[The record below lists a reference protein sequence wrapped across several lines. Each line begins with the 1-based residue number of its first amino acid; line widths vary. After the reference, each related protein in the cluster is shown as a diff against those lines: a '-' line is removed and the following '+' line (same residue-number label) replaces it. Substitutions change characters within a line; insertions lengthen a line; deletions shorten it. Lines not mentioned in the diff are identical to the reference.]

1 MLKQIRFSGL
11 VLTVILLSGFPAKDI
26 YASELGEL
34 FASYQ
39 AAVEG
44 GDAKQVRETAAAVY
58 EYTKQRFPE
67 DNKNRAAAAL
77 NYTKSLFADR
87 QYALAEEVASEAL
100 ALYESVYGEG
110 SVDLIDPHLELARA
124 IASNSRA
131 SWNHRKS
138 FYRHAEKAL
147 RIAEEHSGE
156 DSALYALAALDA
168 GRISLDQ
175 AGSRRAEG
183 YLKVAHAA
191 FDGPHKKYSLRRFLS
206 KFYLGKYYM
215 AQNRYSTAMPYLES
229 ALDLADIEG
238 SPDSRMEMTAR
249 AFLVDVYENLG
260 ETEKSIAQCRAIG
273 EMVPFDMDQEPT
285 SLIKRSPKYPMS
297 ALRNRR
303 EGYAIVNFTIADNGI
318 PTDIVALETGG
329 SKSFG
334 DAAEDY
340 VKELRY
346 APRFVDG
353 KAVDTP
359 DRKVKIKFSLAE

>member
-1 MLKQIRFSGL
+1 MLSLKRCYGFIFTLAIWGGL
-11 VLTVILLSGFPAKDI
+11 PAADA
-26 YASELGEL
+26 YASELSTL
-34 FASYQ
+34 FATYQ
-39 AAVEG
+39 AAVDSRDTER
-44 GDAKQVRETAAAVY
+44 VRKSAEAVY
-58 EYTKQRFPE
+58 KFAKAHFPE
-67 DNKNRAAAAL
+67 NNKNRAAATL
-77 NYTKSLFADR
+77 NYAKSLFAER
-87 QYALAEEVASEAL
+87 KYTLAEEVSAEAL
-100 ALYESVYGEG
+100 TLYERVYGEN
-110 SVDLIDPHLELARA
+110 SVDLIDPHLEMART

-131 SWNHRKS
+131 SWDHRKS

-147 RIAEEHSGE
+147 ERAEEHSGKE
-156 DSALYALAALDA
+156 SALYALVALDA

-183 YLKVAHAA
+183 YLEVAHEA
-191 FDGPHKKYSLRRFLS
+191 FDGPHKEYSLRRFLS

-215 AQNRYSTAMPYLES
+215 AQNRYSKAMPYLES
-229 ALDLADIEG
+229 ALEVADVEG
-238 SPDSRMEMTAR
+238 NPDSRLEMTAR

-273 EMVPFDMDQEPT
+273 EMVPFDMDQEPV
-285 SLIKRSPKYPMS
+285 SLIQRSPKYPMS
-297 ALRNRR
+297 ALRNRN

-318 PTDIVALETGG
+318 PKDIVALETAG

-334 DAAEDY
+334 GAAEDF

-359 DRKVKIKFSLAE
+359 DRKIKISFKLAK